1 MLSGG
6 LLVGARL
13 LREPSLDTER
23 NRIMKR
29 SLVALLLTAILVA
42 ACAGTTASIPAGDPY
57 RFNPGQADPAVPIGG
72 KVSVIAKGDSAT
84 AERIGGLC
92 ARVAHD
98 LGKLTNKETRYV
110 VLGHLQ
116 RGGTPTSFDRVL
128 ATRFGGKAIECV
140 VSGDFD
146 KMVALRSPDI
156 VTVPLAE
163 IVGKQR
169 RVPPDSDVVRTAR
182 ALGISFGDTAP
193 GVG

>member
-72 KVSVIAKGDSAT
+72 G
-84 AERIGGLC
+84 
-92 ARVAHD
+92 
-98 LGKLTNKETRYV
+98 
-110 VLGHLQ
+110 
-116 RGGTPTSFDRVL
+116 
-128 ATRFGGKAIECV
+128 
-140 VSGDFD
+140 
-146 KMVALRSPDI
+146 
-156 VTVPLAE
+156 
-163 IVGKQR
+163 
-169 RVPPDSDVVRTAR
+169 
-182 ALGISFGDTAP
+182 
-193 GVG
+193 